1 MEHKEKKLRTH
12 ADGKNVSKADM
23 APFDPKICRTQ
34 NTRKVKKNIV
44 VPKQEGTNVVIDPG
58 VCCCSLTVTP
68 IFLFFSRF
76 V

>member
-1 MEHKEKKLRTH
+1 M
-12 ADGKNVSKADM
+12 GKMCQKQTWPLPIQKYA
-23 APFDPKICRTQ
+23 AYRTQ